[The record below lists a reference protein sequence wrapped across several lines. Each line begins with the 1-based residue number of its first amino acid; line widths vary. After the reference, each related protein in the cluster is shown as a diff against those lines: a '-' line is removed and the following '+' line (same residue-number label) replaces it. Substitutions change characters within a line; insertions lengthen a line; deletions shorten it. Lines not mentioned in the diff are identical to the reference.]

1 VPAPPALFRAD
12 GFGVTVGV
20 PNEAR
25 ELERSE
31 LPQPDVSRLPGAS
44 IIALR
49 GWDGGDAIV
58 RAGCVRGPSSRFAPG
73 IEEVLFEKATW
84 LTLTRAGVEP
94 ASVRL
99 LSSENGERSFLRVL
113 GGRDGEKATHLEH
126 LIVFAGDDRDVI
138 LCSALCRGPAAI
150 CEEGTATLAI
160 EGSSAPL
167 PRPSLL
173 VQSALW
179 AAGDPTTAL
188 GVVAG
193 AAVLVIVVLLW
204 KRPYPRP

>member
-1 VPAPPALFRAD
+1 MRGEELYAAEGFR
-12 GFGVTVGV
+12 VTVGV
-20 PNEAR
+20 PGEAR

-44 IIALR
+44 IVALR
-49 GWDGGDAIV
+49 GWDGDGAIV

-84 LTLTRAGVEP
+84 LTLTRAGVDP
-94 ASVRL
+94 GSVRL
-99 LSSENGERSFLRVL
+99 LRAEDGERSFARVL
-113 GGRDGEKATHLEH
+113 GGADGEKATHLEH
-126 LIVFAGDDRDVI
+126 LIVFAGDDSDVI
-138 LCSALCRGPAAI
+138 LCSTLCKGSATSCEGGAATIAL
-150 CEEGTATLAI
+150 EGT
-160 EGSSAPL
+160 SAPL

-193 AAVLVIVVLLW
+193 AAALVIALLLW